1 MTHHSPLITI
11 KMDAQ
16 NPEESVIQK
25 ACSILKE
32 GGLVAFPT
40 ETFYGLGADALN
52 EQALK
57 RVFALKQRDYAK
69 PLLVIIAEKDQLHSL
84 VSDIPAVAE
93 KLMDSFWPGPLTIIF
108 KARKGLPSLLT
119 GGTDT
124 VGIRIS
130 SHPVAWSL
138 ASTLGLPLTAT
149 SANLSGGKN
158 PVTAQDVCN
167 QLGGGVDMILDA
179 GEATGIKG
187 STIIDVTLSPSR
199 IVREGDVPVD
209 EVVRAVIS
217 HTGHCLQP

>member
-1 MTHHSPLITI
+1 MSTI
-11 KMDAQ
+11 AKVDPQ
-16 NPEESVIQK
+16 DPDKKTIQK

-52 EQALK
+52 EQAIK

-108 KARKGLPSLLT
+108 KAKKGLPPLLT

-130 SHPVAWSL
+130 SHPVARSL
-138 ASTLGLPLTAT
+138 ASTFGLPLTAT
-149 SANLSGGKN
+149 SANPSGGKN
-158 PVTAQDVCN
+158 PVTAQDVCD
-167 QLGGGVDMILDA
+167 QLGEGVDMVLDA
-179 GEATGIKG
+179 GGTTGIKG
-187 STIIDVTLSPSR
+187 STIIDVTVSPPR
-199 IVREGDVPVD
+199 IVREGDVPVG
-209 EVVRAVIS
+209 EVKKVA
-217 HTGHCLQP
+217 G